1 MFTERILFIMRRKKN
16 KQMEG
21 QVSIFDL
28 FSSFGEANATEE
40 EVSVSDGVASITTEA
55 TTKAVQTSI
64 FDILSPDVEEKKDS
78 KKNEKPKEKRN
89 FFHQTIQFAKKLE
102 DKWKNNL
109 SALKT
114 LLGLKD
120 YAGDKEQTILSEY
133 EGWGGLSSYFNVE
146 EKQVQL
152 RTLVGET
159 VYEGI
164 KSSILTSYYTNEK
177 IINFMY
183 QILSEMGVRGKLNI
197 LDPCMGTGNFYRML
211 PETLQDSNLY
221 GVELE
226 ETSCNIAK
234 QLFQKAKIQNCA
246 FEKADLPDNYFDLII
261 GNVPFSDFSAEDN
274 TYGSCLIHDYFFL
287 KALDVVRPGGIV
299 AMITAKGTL
308 DKKNSRIR
316 KILAKK
322 ADLLC
327 AIRLPETAFAETGA
341 EVSTDLLFFKKRK
354 YQTVGDEPEWVN
366 IAQEANMYFGTHRNH
381 MLGRMMEESGPFGKR
396 FVCKEKEDKDWKACI
411 DEFQL
416 EYYLKNIYEPA
427 ESVDSND
434 KKEEAIPA
442 VDSINNM
449 SYGIYRDHIYYRKNS
464 VMEKIQDVGMVA
476 KRIAAMIELRDVLKE
491 LISKEMLDI
500 SDNDIEPYRK
510 KLNETYD
517 RFIQKFGLIH
527 SRGNKLAFQDDDSY
541 YLLCSLENLDENNGL
556 KSKADIFTKRTIIPH
571 SMPEHVSTAQE
582 SLLCSL
588 NEKGR
593 IDLNFMESIYDK
605 TRETIVEELQGQI
618 FIDPETEKYVMRD
631 EYLSGNV
638 RKKLAIAKEAA
649 AQDERYNI
657 NVEALKEAQP
667 EPLKASEIDARLGAT
682 WIPDRYIKDFMVDV
696 FDAPKEHIGH
706 PGLDVCYI
714 KETDQWQVTHWMDN
728 ANQRTTVTYGTNR
741 VNGYDLLEKCLNL
754 KDAKIYDTVYDENDK
769 KKEVLNSKETTL
781 AMAKQDEIREAFN
794 SWIFKSYDRRSDLEK
809 IYNERFNS
817 IQYRTFDG
825 EFLKIP
831 NMNREITLY
840 KHQKDAIMR
849 ILYSKDNS
857 LIGHKVGYGK
867 TYTAIAAV
875 MEAKRLKL
883 SEKNLFVVPNPLV
896 GQWGEEFMKLF
907 PGANILVSSEN
918 DFTPAKRKEFC
929 SKIATGS
936 YDAIII
942 AQSQFQKIPISPE
955 YQKKYISDQIAEL
968 EKLLSSSD
976 QKFTVRNI
984 ESAKKKLSVKLEK
997 LKDSKRKDDV
1007 IYFDQLG
1014 VTKLIVDEAHYYKN
1028 LFLYTKMN
1036 NIAGINTSS
1045 NSMRAFDM
1053 FMKCQYMEETCHNK
1067 GIVFLTGTPVSN
1079 SMAEVY
1085 TMQRYLQFNTLKELG
1100 IDSFDSWASTFG
1112 ETKTVMEL
1120 APEGTGYR
1128 ARTRFTRFVGLAE
1141 LLTIF
1146 KEVADIKVKD
1156 IQEMDVPDAV
1166 METVSIDASNEQ
1178 KHYVERLA
1186 DRAARIRNGGVNPA
1200 EDNMLKVT
1208 NEGRK
1213 LALDQRLVGIC
1224 EENLNSKTRR
1234 CVDRVI
1240 DIYKK
1245 YPGKTQVIFLDM
1257 STPKK
1262 EEFNVYDD
1270 VKSKLMQQGIPENEI
1285 AFIQSAKTN
1294 KQKVD
1299 LCKKV
1304 NDGVIRVLI
1313 GSTDKAGTGCNFQK
1327 KLIALHDLDCPWRPS
1342 DLTQRSGRIIRQ
1354 GNFNKTVYIY
1364 RYVTKNTFDS
1374 YLWQTVENK
1383 QRYIGQI
1390 LSEENIPRRMEEDD
1404 LTLSFAE
1411 IKAAACGNPLIKEQM
1426 ELTQQVKRL
1435 KMQKN
1440 NFLNQYY
1447 ELETYISQVGPE
1459 RIKQYQENIKN
1470 VQKDIETV
1478 GENEEEEFHIRLL
1491 DRYDYDSKTK
1501 ANQMIRTL
1509 TPPYKRER
1517 KIAIYRGFDIIFRS
1531 DTYNY
1536 KILICGHHT
1545 YVLDYDSST
1554 NVMYHI
1560 DKMISFGIKEQ
1571 LNTFE
1576 KKLEFE
1582 SRKFATA
1589 KTELNPDFPHES
1601 ELIKKQARLSELN
1614 QKLSA

>member
-1 MFTERILFIMRRKKN
+1 MRRKKN

-21 QVSIFDL
+21 QMSIFDMFSSVIENTKTEEENVTVSEGGIAAADITAVETGTQTSIFDL
-28 FSSFGEANATEE
+28 FSTDEQDTQ
-40 EVSVSDGVASITTEA
+40 
-55 TTKAVQTSI
+55 KQ
-64 FDILSPDVEEKKDS
+64 EKKP
-78 KKNEKPKEKRN
+78 KKN
-89 FFHQTIQFAKKLE
+89 FFHRTIQFAKSLE

-109 SALKT
+109 AALKM
-114 LLGLKD
+114 LLGLDD
-120 YAGDKEQTILSEY
+120 YADEDQQTILSSY
-133 EGWGGLSSYFNVE
+133 EGWGGLSSYFEVE
-146 EKQVQL
+146 EKKVQL
-152 RTLVGET
+152 ETLVGENT
-159 VYEGI
+159 YKGI

-183 QILSEMGVRGKLNI
+183 QILSEIGVKGKLNI

-211 PETLQDSNLY
+211 PDTLQDSNLY

-234 QLFQKAKIQNCA
+234 QLFQKANIQNCA

-261 GNVPFSDFSAEDN
+261 GNVPFSD
-274 TYGSCLIHDYFFL
+274 L
-287 KALDVVRPGGIV
+287 
-299 AMITAKGTL
+299 
-308 DKKNSRIR
+308 
-316 KILAKK
+316 
-322 ADLLC
+322 
-327 AIRLPETAFAETGA
+327 
-341 EVSTDLLFFKKRK
+341 
-354 YQTVGDEPEWVN
+354 
-366 IAQEANMYFGTHRNH
+366 
-381 MLGRMMEESGPFGKR
+381 
-396 FVCKEKEDKDWKACI
+396 
-411 DEFQL
+411 
-416 EYYLKNIYEPA
+416 
-427 ESVDSND
+427 
-434 KKEEAIPA
+434 
-442 VDSINNM
+442 
-449 SYGIYRDHIYYRKNS
+449 
-464 VMEKIQDVGMVA
+464 
-476 KRIAAMIELRDVLKE
+476 
-491 LISKEMLDI
+491 
-500 SDNDIEPYRK
+500 
-510 KLNETYD
+510 
-517 RFIQKFGLIH
+517 
-527 SRGNKLAFQDDDSY
+527 LAFQEDDSY
-541 YLLCSLENLDENNGL
+541 YLLCSLENLDENNKL
-556 KSKADIFTKRTIIPH
+556 KSKADIFTKRTIVPH
-571 SMPEHVSTAQE
+571 SVPDKVNTAQE

-588 NEKGR
+588 NEKGC
-593 IDLNFMESIYDK
+593 IDFAFMESIYDK
-605 TRETIVEELQGQI
+605 AEKDIIEELQGQI
-618 FIDPETEKYVMRD
+618 FLDPETEEYVMKD

-638 RKKLAIAKEAA
+638 RKKLEFAKCAA
-649 AQDERYNI
+649 KQDKKYNI
-657 NVEALKEAQP
+657 NVAALEEAQP
-667 EPLKASEIDARLGAT
+667 EPLKAAEIDAKLGAT
-682 WIPDRYIKDFMVDV
+682 WIPAHYIEDFLVEV
-696 FDAPKEHIGH
+696 FDTPREYFNGN
-706 PGLDVCYI
+706 GMSVTYT
-714 KETDQWQVTHWMDN
+714 KETDHWDIEWYRDS
-728 ANQRTTVTYGTNR
+728 ANQKAAVTYGTKR
-741 VNGYDLLEKCLNL
+741 INGFLLLEKCLNL
-754 KDAKIYDTVYDENDK
+754 KDAKVYDTVYDENDN

-781 AMAKQDEIREAFN
+781 AMGKQDEIREVFH
-794 SWIFKSYDRRSDLEK
+794 SWIFKSYDRRCDLEN

-817 IQYRTFDG
+817 IRYRTFDG
-825 EFLKIP
+825 DFLKVP
-831 NMNREITLY
+831 NMNSEIKLY

-849 ILYSKDNS
+849 ILFSKDNS

-867 TYTAIAAV
+867 TYTAIAAIMV
-875 MEAKRLKL
+875 AKRLKL

-955 YQKKYISDQIAEL
+955 YQEKYIKAQIEEL
-968 EKLLSSSD
+968 DKLLDSAE
-976 QKFTVRNI
+976 QNFTVRNI
-984 ESAKKKLSVKLEK
+984 ESSKKKLSVKLEK
-997 LKDSKRKDDV
+997 LQDSKRKDDV

-1028 LFLYTKMN
+1028 LLLTTKMN

-1045 NSMRAFDM
+1045 NSKRAFDM
-1053 FMKCQYMEETCHNK
+1053 FMKCQYMEENCRNK

-1085 TMQRYLQFNTLKELG
+1085 TMQRYLQLNTLKELG

-1112 ETKTVMEL
+1112 ETKTAMEL

-1156 IQEMDVPDAV
+1156 IKEMDVPNAV
-1166 METVSIDASNEQ
+1166 METISIDASDEQ
-1178 KHYVERLA
+1178 KKYVDGLA
-1186 DRAARIRNGGVNPA
+1186 SRAARIRDGGVDPS

-1213 LALDQRLVGIC
+1213 LALDQRLVGIE
-1224 EENLNSKTRR
+1224 EENFNSKAKY
-1234 CVDRVI
+1234 CVNQVM
-1240 DIYKK
+1240 DIYEK
-1245 YPGKTQVIFLDM
+1245 YPGKTQVIFLDL

-1262 EEFNVYDD
+1262 GEFNVYDD
-1270 VKSKLMQQGIPENEI
+1270 VKAKLIERGIPEGEI
-1285 AFIQSAKTN
+1285 AFIHSAKTN

-1304 NDGVIRVLI
+1304 NEGVIRVLL

-1354 GNFNKTVYIY
+1354 GNFNKEVYIY

-1447 ELETYISQVGPE
+1447 ELESYISKIAPN
-1459 RIKQYQENIKN
+1459 RIEQYKKNIENIE
-1470 VQKDIETV
+1470 KDIEVAKKYHT
-1478 GENEEEEFHIRLL
+1478 GDFHIKVL
-1491 DRYDYDSKTK
+1491 DKYDSDTRAE
-1501 ANQMIRTL
+1501 ANKIIHNIQ
-1509 TPPYKRER
+1509 PSYKNER
-1517 KIAIYRGFDIIFRS
+1517 KIASYQGFDIILDRKS
-1531 DTYNY
+1531 VYSHQTMIIRGNY
-1536 KILICGHHT
+1536 
-1545 YVLDYDSST
+1545 DYEFEFSGST
-1554 NVMYHI
+1554 NIMYQI
-1560 DKMISFGIKEQ
+1560 DKIIEYGILEELK
-1571 LNTFE
+1571 TF
-1576 KKLEFE
+1576 KRRLEFE
-1582 SRKFATA
+1582 SRKFVTA

>member
-1 MFTERILFIMRRKKN
+1 MRRKKN

-21 QVSIFDL
+21 QMSIFDMFSSVIENTKTEEENVTVSEGGIAAADITAVETGTQTSIFDL
-28 FSSFGEANATEE
+28 FSTDEQDTQ
-40 EVSVSDGVASITTEA
+40 
-55 TTKAVQTSI
+55 KQ
-64 FDILSPDVEEKKDS
+64 EKKP
-78 KKNEKPKEKRN
+78 KKN
-89 FFHQTIQFAKKLE
+89 FFHRTIQFAKSLE

-109 SALKT
+109 AALKM
-114 LLGLKD
+114 LLGLDD
-120 YAGDKEQTILSEY
+120 YADEDQQTILSSY
-133 EGWGGLSSYFNVE
+133 EGWGGLSSYFEVE
-146 EKQVQL
+146 EKKVQL
-152 RTLVGET
+152 ETLVGENT
-159 VYEGI
+159 YKGI

-183 QILSEMGVRGKLNI
+183 QILSEIGVKGKLNI

-211 PETLQDSNLY
+211 PDTLQDSNLY

-234 QLFQKAKIQNCA
+234 QLFQKANIQNCA

-261 GNVPFSDFSAEDN
+261 GNVPFSDFSAADN

-287 KALDVVRPGGIV
+287 KALDLARPGGIV
-299 AMITAKGTL
+299 AMITTKGTL
-308 DKKNSRIR
+308 
-316 KILAKK
+316 
-322 ADLLC
+322 
-327 AIRLPETAFAETGA
+327 
-341 EVSTDLLFFKKRK
+341 
-354 YQTVGDEPEWVN
+354 
-366 IAQEANMYFGTHRNH
+366 
-381 MLGRMMEESGPFGKR
+381 
-396 FVCKEKEDKDWKACI
+396 
-411 DEFQL
+411 
-416 EYYLKNIYEPA
+416 
-427 ESVDSND
+427 
-434 KKEEAIPA
+434 
-442 VDSINNM
+442 
-449 SYGIYRDHIYYRKNS
+449 
-464 VMEKIQDVGMVA
+464 
-476 KRIAAMIELRDVLKE
+476 
-491 LISKEMLDI
+491 
-500 SDNDIEPYRK
+500 
-510 KLNETYD
+510 
-517 RFIQKFGLIH
+517 
-527 SRGNKLAFQDDDSY
+527 
-541 YLLCSLENLDENNGL
+541 EN
-556 KSKADIFTKRTIIPH
+556 
-571 SMPEHVSTAQE
+571 
-582 SLLCSL
+582 
-588 NEKGR
+588 
-593 IDLNFMESIYDK
+593 
-605 TRETIVEELQGQI
+605 
-618 FIDPETEKYVMRD
+618 
-631 EYLSGNV
+631 
-638 RKKLAIAKEAA
+638 
-649 AQDERYNI
+649 
-657 NVEALKEAQP
+657 
-667 EPLKASEIDARLGAT
+667 
-682 WIPDRYIKDFMVDV
+682 
-696 FDAPKEHIGH
+696 
-706 PGLDVCYI
+706 
-714 KETDQWQVTHWMDN
+714 
-728 ANQRTTVTYGTNR
+728 
-741 VNGYDLLEKCLNL
+741 
-754 KDAKIYDTVYDENDK
+754 
-769 KKEVLNSKETTL
+769 
-781 AMAKQDEIREAFN
+781 
-794 SWIFKSYDRRSDLEK
+794 

-817 IQYRTFDG
+817 IRYRTFDG
-825 EFLKIP
+825 DFLKVP
-831 NMNREITLY
+831 NMNSEIKLY

-849 ILYSKDNS
+849 ILFSKDNS

-867 TYTAIAAV
+867 TYTAIAAIMV
-875 MEAKRLKL
+875 AKRLKL

-955 YQKKYISDQIAEL
+955 YQEKYIKAQIEEL
-968 EKLLSSSD
+968 DKLLDSAE
-976 QKFTVRNI
+976 QNFTVRNI
-984 ESAKKKLSVKLEK
+984 ESSKKKLSVKLEK
-997 LKDSKRKDDV
+997 LQDSKRKDDV

-1028 LFLYTKMN
+1028 LLLTTKMN

-1045 NSMRAFDM
+1045 NSKRAFDM
-1053 FMKCQYMEETCHNK
+1053 FMKCQYMEENCRNK

-1085 TMQRYLQFNTLKELG
+1085 TMQRYLQLNTLKELG

-1112 ETKTVMEL
+1112 ETKTAMEL

-1156 IQEMDVPDAV
+1156 IKEMDVPNAV
-1166 METVSIDASNEQ
+1166 METISIDASDEQ
-1178 KHYVERLA
+1178 KKYVDGLA
-1186 DRAARIRNGGVNPA
+1186 SRAARIRDGGVDPS

-1213 LALDQRLVGIC
+1213 LALDQRLVGIE
-1224 EENLNSKTRR
+1224 EENFNSKAKY
-1234 CVDRVI
+1234 CVNQVM
-1240 DIYKK
+1240 DIYEK
-1245 YPGKTQVIFLDM
+1245 YPRKTQVIFLDL

-1262 EEFNVYDD
+1262 GEFNVYND
-1270 VKSKLMQQGIPENEI
+1270 VKAKLIERGIPEGEI
-1285 AFIQSAKTN
+1285 AFIHSAKTN

-1304 NDGVIRVLI
+1304 NEGVIRVLL

-1354 GNFNKTVYIY
+1354 GNFNKEVYIY

-1447 ELETYISQVGPE
+1447 ELESYISKIAPN
-1459 RIKQYQENIKN
+1459 RIEQYKKNIENIE
-1470 VQKDIETV
+1470 KDIEVAKKYHT
-1478 GENEEEEFHIRLL
+1478 GDFHIKVL
-1491 DRYDYDSKTK
+1491 DKYDSDTRAE
-1501 ANQMIRTL
+1501 ANKIIHNIQ
-1509 TPPYKRER
+1509 PSYKNER
-1517 KIAIYRGFDIIFRS
+1517 KIASYQGFDIILDRKS
-1531 DTYNY
+1531 VYSHQTMIIRGNY
-1536 KILICGHHT
+1536 
-1545 YVLDYDSST
+1545 DYEFEFSGST
-1554 NVMYHI
+1554 NIMYQI
-1560 DKMISFGIKEQ
+1560 DKIIEYGILEELK
-1571 LNTFE
+1571 TF
-1576 KKLEFE
+1576 KRRLEFE

>member
-1 MFTERILFIMRRKKN
+1 MRRKKN

-21 QVSIFDL
+21 QMSIFDMFSSVIENTKTEEENVTVSEGGIAAADITAVETGTQTSIFDL
-28 FSSFGEANATEE
+28 FSTDEQDTQ
-40 EVSVSDGVASITTEA
+40 
-55 TTKAVQTSI
+55 KQ
-64 FDILSPDVEEKKDS
+64 EKKP
-78 KKNEKPKEKRN
+78 KKN
-89 FFHQTIQFAKKLE
+89 FFHRTIQFAKSLE

-109 SALKT
+109 AALKM
-114 LLGLKD
+114 LLGLDD
-120 YAGDKEQTILSEY
+120 YADEDQQTILSSY
-133 EGWGGLSSYFNVE
+133 EGWGGLSSYFEVE
-146 EKQVQL
+146 EKKVQL
-152 RTLVGET
+152 ETLVGENT
-159 VYEGI
+159 YKGI

-183 QILSEMGVRGKLNI
+183 QILSEIGVKGKLNI

-211 PETLQDSNLY
+211 PDTLQDSNLY

-234 QLFQKAKIQNCA
+234 QLFQKANIQNCA

-261 GNVPFSDFSAEDN
+261 GNVPFSDFSAADN

-287 KALDVVRPGGIV
+287 KALDLARPGGIV
-299 AMITAKGTL
+299 AMITTKGTM
-308 DKKNSRIR
+308 DKKSSRIR
-316 KILAKK
+316 KMLAKK

-327 AIRLPETAFAETGA
+327 AIRLPETAFAVTGA
-341 EVSTDLLFFKKRK
+341 KVSTDILFFQKRR

-366 IAQEANMYFGTHRNH
+366 IAQEANMYFGTHLNH
-381 MLGRMMEESGPFGKR
+381 MLGRMMEESGPYGKR
-396 FVCKEKEDKDWKACI
+396 FVCKEKEGMDWKACI
-411 DEFQL
+411 DNFHL
-416 EYYLKNIYEPA
+416 ESYLKDVYEPGQTI
-427 ESVDSND
+427 ENND
-434 KKEEAIPA
+434 EEYVPA
-442 VDSINNM
+442 VDSISNM
-449 SYGIYRDHIYYRKNS
+449 SYGIYNDHIYYRKNS
-464 VMEKIQDVGMVA
+464 MMKKIPDTGMVA
-476 KRIAAMIELRDVLKE
+476 KRIAAMIELRNVLKE
-491 LISKEMLDI
+491 LISKEMQDV
-500 SDNDIEPYRK
+500 SDESIEPYRK
-510 KLNETYD
+510 KLN
-517 RFIQKFGLIH
+517 
-527 SRGNKLAFQDDDSY
+527 
-541 YLLCSLENLDENNGL
+541 
-556 KSKADIFTKRTIIPH
+556 
-571 SMPEHVSTAQE
+571 
-582 SLLCSL
+582 
-588 NEKGR
+588 
-593 IDLNFMESIYDK
+593 
-605 TRETIVEELQGQI
+605 
-618 FIDPETEKYVMRD
+618 
-631 EYLSGNV
+631 
-638 RKKLAIAKEAA
+638 
-649 AQDERYNI
+649 
-657 NVEALKEAQP
+657 
-667 EPLKASEIDARLGAT
+667 
-682 WIPDRYIKDFMVDV
+682 
-696 FDAPKEHIGH
+696 
-706 PGLDVCYI
+706 
-714 KETDQWQVTHWMDN
+714 
-728 ANQRTTVTYGTNR
+728 
-741 VNGYDLLEKCLNL
+741 
-754 KDAKIYDTVYDENDK
+754 

-781 AMAKQDEIREAFN
+781 AMGKQDEIREVFH
-794 SWIFKSYDRRSDLEK
+794 SWIFKSYDRRCDLEN

-817 IQYRTFDG
+817 IRYRTFDG
-825 EFLKIP
+825 DFLKVP
-831 NMNREITLY
+831 NMNSEIKLY

-849 ILYSKDNS
+849 ILFSKDNS

-867 TYTAIAAV
+867 TYTAIAAIMV
-875 MEAKRLKL
+875 AKRLKL

-955 YQKKYISDQIAEL
+955 YQEKYIKAQIEEL
-968 EKLLSSSD
+968 DKLLDSAE
-976 QKFTVRNI
+976 QNFTVRNI
-984 ESAKKKLSVKLEK
+984 ESSKKKLSVKLEK
-997 LKDSKRKDDV
+997 LQDSKRKDDV

-1028 LFLYTKMN
+1028 LLLTTKMN

-1045 NSMRAFDM
+1045 NSKRAFDM
-1053 FMKCQYMEETCHNK
+1053 FMKCQYMEENCRNK

-1085 TMQRYLQFNTLKELG
+1085 TMQRYLQLNTLKELG

-1112 ETKTVMEL
+1112 ETKTAMEL

-1156 IQEMDVPDAV
+1156 IKEMDVPNAV
-1166 METVSIDASNEQ
+1166 METISIDASDEQ
-1178 KHYVERLA
+1178 KKYVDGLA
-1186 DRAARIRNGGVNPA
+1186 SRAARIRDGGVDPS

-1213 LALDQRLVGIC
+1213 LALDQRLVGIE
-1224 EENLNSKTRR
+1224 EENFNSKAKY
-1234 CVDRVI
+1234 CVNQVM
-1240 DIYKK
+1240 DIYEK
-1245 YPGKTQVIFLDM
+1245 YPGKTQVIFLDL

-1262 EEFNVYDD
+1262 GEFNVYDD
-1270 VKSKLMQQGIPENEI
+1270 VKAKLIERGIPEGEI
-1285 AFIQSAKTN
+1285 AFIHSAKTN

-1304 NDGVIRVLI
+1304 NEGVIRVLL

-1354 GNFNKTVYIY
+1354 GNFNKEVYIY

-1447 ELETYISQVGPE
+1447 ELESYISKIAPN
-1459 RIKQYQENIKN
+1459 RIEQYKKNIENIE
-1470 VQKDIETV
+1470 KDIEVAKKYHT
-1478 GENEEEEFHIRLL
+1478 GDFHIKVL
-1491 DRYDYDSKTK
+1491 DKYDSDTRAE
-1501 ANQMIRTL
+1501 ANKIIHNIQ
-1509 TPPYKRER
+1509 PSYKNER
-1517 KIAIYRGFDIIFRS
+1517 KIASYQGFDIILDRKS
-1531 DTYNY
+1531 VYSHQTMIIRGNY
-1536 KILICGHHT
+1536 
-1545 YVLDYDSST
+1545 DYEFEFSGST
-1554 NVMYHI
+1554 NIMYQI
-1560 DKMISFGIKEQ
+1560 DKIIEYGILEELK
-1571 LNTFE
+1571 TF
-1576 KKLEFE
+1576 KRRLEFE
-1582 SRKFATA
+1582 SRKFVTA